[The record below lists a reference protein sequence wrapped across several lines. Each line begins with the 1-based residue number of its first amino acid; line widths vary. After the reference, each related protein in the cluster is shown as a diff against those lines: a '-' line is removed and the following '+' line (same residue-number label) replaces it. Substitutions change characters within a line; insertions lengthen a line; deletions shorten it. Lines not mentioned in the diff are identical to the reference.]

1 MKTRKE
7 LLEEMGRRRA
17 EEAVEASRV
26 TRRDLTWTAL
36 QCVAWAGAG
45 IFLILWSAHTTD
57 IVLGRAAFY
66 AGVGVGNG
74 GWIFTAL
81 AAYARGEKRGDW

>member
-1 MKTRKE
+1 MPTRAE
-7 LLEEMGRRRA
+7 LLKEIARRNA
-17 EEAVEASRV
+17 EEAVEARRI
-26 TRRDLTWTAL
+26 TRRDLTLTAL

-57 IVLGRAAFY
+57 LTLGRAAFY